1 MISPMFPQMK
11 EFFAKYPDAG
21 AGARAR
27 EQALETVENNIKWLN
42 TYKPAL
48 EIWLKEH
55 GFM

>member
-1 MISPMFPQMK
+1 MYSIVLQMK

-27 EQALETVENNIKWLN
+27 EQSIETVQNNIQWLKIN
-42 TYKPAL
+42 KPDL
-48 EIWLKEH
+48 ENWLKEN